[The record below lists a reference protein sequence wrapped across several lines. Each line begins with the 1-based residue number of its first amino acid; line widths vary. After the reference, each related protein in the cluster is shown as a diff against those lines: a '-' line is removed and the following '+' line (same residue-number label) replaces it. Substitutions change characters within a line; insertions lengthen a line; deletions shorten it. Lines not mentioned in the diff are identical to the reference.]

1 MAQPKQPDWGRLSS
15 VVLLRPAVSAGEPAS
30 QSADIPF
37 HSLVP
42 NGQGKYAKTL
52 LVFVRNF
59 A

>member
-1 MAQPKQPDWGRLSS
+1 MALPKQPDWAQLSS
-15 VVLLRPAVSAGEPAS
+15 VVLQRPAVSTDEPAS
-30 QSADIPF
+30 RSADTPF

-42 NGQGKYAKTL
+42 NDQGDYAKTL